1 MTGQQLM
8 EAGAEW
14 HRNTI
19 MELLGSHLRHL
30 EGRLEKNPKD
40 PTLQQ
45 LAAQIVWLRAQI
57 HALPLVE

>member
-1 MTGQQLM
+1 M

-14 HRNTI
+14 HRGRI
-19 MELLGSHLRHL
+19 MDLLGSHLRHL

-40 PTLQQ
+40 QTLQQ

-57 HALPLVE
+57 KALPLVE

>member
-1 MTGQQLM
+1 M

-19 MELLGSHLRHL
+19 MDLLNGHLHHL

-40 PTLQQ
+40 QTLQQ

-57 HALPLVE
+57 KALPLVE